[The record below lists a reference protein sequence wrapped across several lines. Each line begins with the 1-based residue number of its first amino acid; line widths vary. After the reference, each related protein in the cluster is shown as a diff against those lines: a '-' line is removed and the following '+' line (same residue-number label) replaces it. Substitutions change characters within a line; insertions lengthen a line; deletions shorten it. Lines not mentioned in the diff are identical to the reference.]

1 MSNSNK
7 SEVEIYWQALA
18 DKAGD
23 NRSWHDLRVQE
34 QHVVMTSINMLLSV
48 LQIKEK

>member
-7 SEVEIYWQALA
+7 STVETYWQALA

-23 NRSWHDLRVQE
+23 KRSWHDLRVQE
-34 QHVVMTSINMLLSV
+34 QHVVITSINMLFSV
-48 LQIKEK
+48 LQVKEK